1 MKKILLITLVL
12 AVFFVMT
19 GVASASPHWR
29 GGFGFGLNVAPPP
42 AYYYPGP
49 GYYYPPPAYHY
60 PGYTNRTW
68 IPGYWERRWG
78 PYGWER
84 VWVPG
89 HWQYYGY

>member
-19 GVASASPHWR
+19 GVASARWR
-29 GGFGFGLNVAPPP
+29 GGAGFGVFVAPPP